1 MRWMY
6 VYRSNK
12 VYTKNGSEHPPTVRK
27 KRIEEK
33 EIPPGRRETVK
44 RRGQRCPQIS
54 ITLTAIYQLV
64 YQLLFLYRAA
74 ATAAA
79 AVTATATVKATA
91 VTVTAVIVTVT
102 AVIVIVTVT
111 AVTVTAAAAGECH
124 NRWISVILFSQIPM
138 EHSSIGS
145 IYDIQIAGAVPT
157 LLLLYL

>member
-1 MRWMY
+1 MY

-44 RRGQRCPQIS
+44 RRGQRCPQVS

-74 ATAAA
+74 ATAAAA

-124 NRWISVILFSQIPM
+124 NR
-138 EHSSIGS
+138 
-145 IYDIQIAGAVPT
+145 
-157 LLLLYL
+157 